1 MALPLKY
8 NLRNIIVRK
17 ASTLA
22 TAITIGLTV
31 AVFLMVMAL
40 ARGIDLTLST
50 SGEPLNLIVLREG
63 STAELNSTLTKENFN
78 DLIYLDG
85 VEREADKPLAT
96 GELVTLIYKARK
108 GMNQGSNVTVRG
120 VGPMSFKLR
129 SGFQTTSGR
138 LFEPGL
144 TEAVVSKRIAER
156 FQGLD
161 IGDRF
166 RIQTTDYT
174 VVGLFD
180 SAGKAFESEIW
191 VDINSLTST
200 TKRDIFSSV
209 LLRAKDQNALAAMSK
224 RITDDPKLHLKA
236 LSERTFYE
244 DQQGTASGALKGL
257 AIFISFIMAVG
268 AGFAGMNTMYAAV
281 ARRTKEI
288 GTLRVLGF
296 GRLSILIA
304 FLLESVTI
312 ALIGALI
319 GILLALPLNF
329 VSTGTS
335 NWVTFS
341 EIAFNFKV
349 TPDLMIFALIF
360 GGSYRLRG
368 ISVAFN
374 SRISIQN
381 RRCFACLICE

>member
-8 NLRNIIVRK
+8 NLRNIVVRK
-17 ASTLA
+17 GSTLA
-22 TAITIGLTV
+22 TAFTIGLTV

-40 ARGIDLTLST
+40 ARGIDLTLSS

-63 STAELNSTLTKENFN
+63 STAELNSAVTREQFN

-85 VEREADKPLAT
+85 VEREADKPLAA

-108 GMNQGSNVTVRG
+108 GMSQGSNVTVRG

-129 SGFQTTSGR
+129 SGFQTVAGR
-138 LFEPGL
+138 LFQPGM

-156 FQGLD
+156 FQGLEV
-161 IGDRF
+161 GDRF

-191 VDINSLTST
+191 VDINSLAST
-200 TKRDIFSSV
+200 TKRDNFSSV
-209 LLRAKDQNALAAMSK
+209 LMRVKDANALPALSK

-236 LSERTFYE
+236 VSERTFYE
-244 DQQGTASGALKGL
+244 DQQGTASLTLKYL
-257 AIFISFIMAVG
+257 AGFIAFIMAVG
-268 AGFAGMNTMYAAV
+268 AAFAGMNTMYAAV

-296 GRLSILIA
+296 SRLSILIA
-304 FLLESVTI
+304 FLLESVAI
-312 ALIGALI
+312 ALIGAAI
-319 GILLALPLNF
+319 GIVLALPLNF

-335 NWVTFS
+335 NFATFS
-341 EIAFNFKV
+341 EIAFNFRV
-349 TPDLMIFALIF
+349 TFDLMMFALIF
-360 GGSYRLRG
+360 GGVIGLVGSLLPSIRASRFKIVDALR
-368 ISVAFN
+368 A
-374 SRISIQN
+374 
-381 RRCFACLICE
+381 

>member
-1 MALPLKY
+1 MALPIKY
-8 NLRNIIVRK
+8 NIRNIIVRK
-17 ASTLA
+17 GSTLA
-22 TAITIGLTV
+22 TAFTIGLTV

-40 ARGIDLTLST
+40 ARGIDMTLSS
-50 SGEPLNLIVLREG
+50 SGEPLNMIVLREG
-63 STAELNSTLTKENFN
+63 STAELNSSVTRENFN

-85 VEREADKPLAT
+85 VEREADKPLAA

-108 GMNQGSNVTVRG
+108 GMSQGSNVTVRG

-129 SGFQTTSGR
+129 SGFQTVSGR
-138 LFEPGL
+138 LFQPGL

-161 IGDRF
+161 VGDRF

-191 VDINSLTST
+191 VDINSLSST
-200 TKRDIFSSV
+200 TKRENYSSV
-209 LLRAKDQNALAAMSK
+209 LMRVKDPNVLTALSK

-236 LSERTFYE
+236 ISERTFYE
-244 DQQGTASGALKGL
+244 DQQGTASGALKYL
-257 AIFISFIMAVG
+257 AGFITFIMAVG

-304 FLLESVTI
+304 FLLESIAI
-312 ALIGALI
+312 ALLGAAI
-319 GILLALPLNF
+319 GIVLALPLNF

-341 EIAFNFKV
+341 EIAFNFRV
-349 TPDLMIFALIF
+349 TPDLMGLGLLFGAIIGFVGSLLPSIRASRFKIVDAL
-360 GGSYRLRG
+360 R
-368 ISVAFN
+368 A
-374 SRISIQN
+374 
-381 RRCFACLICE
+381 

>member
-8 NLRNIIVRK
+8 NIRNIVIRK
-17 ASTLA
+17 GSTLA
-22 TAITIGLTV
+22 TAFTIGLTV

-40 ARGIDLTLST
+40 ARGIDLTLSS
-50 SGEPLNLIVLREG
+50 SGEPQNMIVLREG
-63 STAELNSTLTKENFN
+63 STAELNSSVSRENFK
-78 DLIYLDG
+78 DVMYLDG
-85 VEREADKPLAT
+85 VEREADQPLAT
-96 GELVTLIYKARK
+96 GELITLIYKARK
-108 GMNQGSNVTVRG
+108 GMSQGSNVTVRG

-129 SGFQTTSGR
+129 SGFQLVSGR
-138 LFEPGL
+138 QFQPGL
-144 TEAVVSKRIAER
+144 TEAVVSKRISER

-161 IGDRF
+161 VGDRF

-191 VDINSLTST
+191 VDINSLASS
-200 TKRDIFSSV
+200 TKRENYSSV
-209 LLRAKDQNALAAMSK
+209 LLRTKDASALAALSK

-236 LSERTFYE
+236 VSERTFYE

-257 AIFISFIMAVG
+257 AVFISLIMAIG

-296 GRLSILIA
+296 SRLSILAA
-304 FLLESVTI
+304 FLLESVAI
-312 ALIGALI
+312 AVIGAVI
-319 GILLALPLNF
+319 GILLALPLNL

-341 EIAFNFKV
+341 EIAFNFRV
-349 TPDLMIFALIF
+349 TPDLMLSALIF
-360 GGSYRLRG
+360 GAVIGFIGSLLPSIRASRFKIVDALR
-368 ISVAFN
+368 A
-374 SRISIQN
+374 
-381 RRCFACLICE
+381 

>member
-8 NLRNIIVRK
+8 NIRNIVVRK
-17 ASTLA
+17 GSTLA
-22 TAITIGLTV
+22 TAFTIGLTV

-40 ARGIDLTLST
+40 ARGIDLTLSS

-63 STAELNSTLTKENFN
+63 STAELNSSLTRENFN
-78 DLIYLDG
+78 DLMYLDG
-85 VEREADKPLAT
+85 VEREADKPLAA

-108 GMNQGSNVTVRG
+108 GMSQGSNVTVRG

-129 SGFQTTSGR
+129 SGFQTVAGR
-138 LFEPGL
+138 LFQPGM

-161 IGDRF
+161 VGDRF

-174 VVGLFD
+174 VVGLFY

-191 VDINSLTST
+191 GDINSLSST
-200 TKRDIFSSV
+200 TNRDGNSSV
-209 LLRAKDQNALAAMSK
+209 LMRVKDQNALSALSK

-236 LSERTFYE
+236 VSERTFYE

-257 AIFISFIMAVG
+257 AVFISFIMAVG

-296 GRLSILIA
+296 SRISILIA
-304 FLLESVTI
+304 FLLESVAI
-312 ALIGALI
+312 ALIGAAI

-341 EIAFNFKV
+341 EIAFNFRV
-349 TPDLMIFALIF
+349 TYDLMLSALLF
-360 GGSYRLRG
+360 GGVIGLIGSLLPSIRASRFKIVDALR
-368 ISVAFN
+368 A
-374 SRISIQN
+374 
-381 RRCFACLICE
+381 

>member
-17 ASTLA
+17 GSTFA
-22 TAITIGLTV
+22 TAFTIGLTV
-31 AVFLMVMAL
+31 AVFLLVLAL
-40 ARGIDLTLST
+40 ARGIDMTLSS
-50 SGEPLNLIVLREG
+50 SGEQNNMIVMREG
-63 STAELNSTLTKENFN
+63 STAELNSSITRENFK
-78 DLIYLDG
+78 DLMYLDG
-85 VEREADKPLAT
+85 VEREGDQPLAT
-96 GELVTLIYKARK
+96 GEIVTLIYKARK
-108 GMNQGSNVTVRG
+108 GMTQGANVSVRG

-129 SGFQTTSGR
+129 SGFNVVAGR
-138 LFEPGL
+138 IFQPGQ
-144 TEAVVSKRIAER
+144 TEAVVSKRISER
-156 FQGLD
+156 FQGLE
-161 IGDRF
+161 IGDKF

-191 VDINSLTST
+191 VDINSLSST
-200 TKRDIFSSV
+200 TKRPDYSSA
-209 LLRAKDQNALAAMSK
+209 LLRVKDQNALAALTK

-244 DQQGTASGALKGL
+244 NQQGQTSLSLKIL
-257 AIFISFIMAVG
+257 AGFISFIMAVG

-296 GRLSILIA
+296 SRLSILLA
-304 FLLESVTI
+304 FLLESVSI
-312 ALIGALI
+312 ALIGAAI
-319 GILLALPLNF
+319 GIILALPLNF

-349 TPDLMIFALIF
+349 TPDLMLSALIF
-360 GGSYRLRG
+360 GAVIGFVGSLLPSIRASRFKIVDALR
-368 ISVAFN
+368 A
-374 SRISIQN
+374 
-381 RRCFACLICE
+381 

>member
-17 ASTLA
+17 GSTLA
-22 TAITIGLTV
+22 TAFTIGLTV
-31 AVFLMVMAL
+31 AVFLLVMAL
-40 ARGIDLTLST
+40 ARGIDQTLAT
-50 SGEPLNLIVLREG
+50 SGETLNMLVMREG
-63 STAELNSTLTKENFN
+63 STAELNSSISQENFKGVM
-78 DLIYLDG
+78 YLDG
-85 VEREADKPLAT
+85 VERENDQPLAT
-96 GELVTLIYKARK
+96 GEIITLIYKARK
-108 GMNQGSNVTVRG
+108 GMSQGSNVTVRG

-129 SGFQTTSGR
+129 SGFATIAGR
-138 LFEPGL
+138 VFQPGL

-161 IGDRF
+161 IGDKF

-191 VDINSLTST
+191 VDINSLSST
-200 TKRDIFSSV
+200 TKRPDYSSA
-209 LLRAKDQNALAAMSK
+209 LLRVKDQNALTVLTK

-236 LSERTFYE
+236 LSERVFYE
-244 DQQGTASGALKGL
+244 DQQGQASGALKVL
-257 AIFISFIMAVG
+257 AGFISFIMAVG

-296 GRLSILIA
+296 GRLSILVA
-304 FLLESVTI
+304 FLLESVSI
-312 ALIGALI
+312 ALIGAAI

-341 EIAFNFKV
+341 EIAFNFRV
-349 TPDLMIFALIF
+349 TLDLMLWALLF
-360 GGSYRLRG
+360 GGIIGFVGSLLPSIRASRFKIVDALR
-368 ISVAFN
+368 A
-374 SRISIQN
+374 
-381 RRCFACLICE
+381 

>member
-1 MALPLKY
+1 MALPIKY
-8 NLRNIIVRK
+8 NIRNIIVRK
-17 ASTLA
+17 GSTLA
-22 TAITIGLTV
+22 TAFTIGLTV

-40 ARGIDLTLST
+40 ARGIEMTLSS
-50 SGEPLNLIVLREG
+50 SGEPLNMIVLREG
-63 STAELNSTLTKENFN
+63 STAELNSSVTRENFN
-78 DLIYLDG
+78 DLMYLDG
-85 VEREADKPLAT
+85 VEREADKPLAA

-108 GMNQGSNVTVRG
+108 GMSQGSNVTVRG

-129 SGFQTTSGR
+129 SGFQTVAGR
-138 LFEPGL
+138 LFQPGL

-161 IGDRF
+161 VGDKF

-191 VDINSLTST
+191 VDINSLAST
-200 TKRDIFSSV
+200 TKRENYSSV
-209 LLRAKDQNALAAMSK
+209 LMRVKDPNILTALSK

-236 LSERTFYE
+236 VSERTFYE
-244 DQQGTASGALKGL
+244 DQQGTAAGALRYL
-257 AIFISFIMAVG
+257 AGFITFIMAVG
-268 AGFAGMNTMYAAV
+268 AAFAGMNTMYAAV

-304 FLLESVTI
+304 FLLESIAI
-312 ALIGALI
+312 ALFGAAI
-319 GILLALPLNF
+319 GIVLALPLNF

-341 EIAFNFKV
+341 EIAFNFRV
-349 TPDLMIFALIF
+349 TLDLMGLALLF
-360 GGSYRLRG
+360 GGIIGFVGSLLPSIRASRFKIVDALR
-368 ISVAFN
+368 A
-374 SRISIQN
+374 
-381 RRCFACLICE
+381 

>member
-17 ASTLA
+17 GSTLA
-22 TAITIGLTV
+22 TAFTIGLTV
-31 AVFLMVMAL
+31 AVFLLVMAL
-40 ARGIDLTLST
+40 ARGIDQTLSS
-50 SGEPLNLIVLREG
+50 SGEPLNMLVMREG
-63 STAELNSTLTKENFN
+63 STAELNSSISQENFK
-78 DLIYLDG
+78 DVIYLDG
-85 VEREADKPLAT
+85 VERENDQPLAT
-96 GELVTLIYKARK
+96 GEIITLIYKARK
-108 GMNQGSNVTVRG
+108 GLTQGSNVTVRG

-129 SGFQTTSGR
+129 SGFTTIAGR
-138 LFEPGL
+138 VFQPGL

-161 IGDRF
+161 IGDKF

-191 VDINSLTST
+191 VDINSLSST
-200 TKRDIFSSV
+200 TKRPDYSSALV
-209 LLRAKDQNALAAMSK
+209 RVKDQNALTALTK

-236 LSERTFYE
+236 LSERVFYE
-244 DQQGTASGALKGL
+244 DQQGQASGALKVL
-257 AIFISFIMAVG
+257 AGFISFIMAVG

-296 GRLSILIA
+296 GRLSILVS
-304 FLLESVTI
+304 FLLESVSI
-312 ALIGALI
+312 ALIGAAI

-341 EIAFNFKV
+341 EIAFNFRV
-349 TPDLMIFALIF
+349 TLDLMLWALLF
-360 GGSYRLRG
+360 GGIIGFVGSLLPSVRASRFKIVDALR
-368 ISVAFN
+368 A
-374 SRISIQN
+374 
-381 RRCFACLICE
+381 

>member
-17 ASTLA
+17 GSTLA
-22 TAITIGLTV
+22 TAFTIGLTV

-63 STAELNSTLTKENFN
+63 STAELNSSVTRENFN
-78 DLIYLDG
+78 DLQYLDG
-85 VEREADKPLAT
+85 VEREGDKPLAT
-96 GELVTLIYKARK
+96 GETITLIYKARK

-120 VGPMSFKLR
+120 VGPMSFKLH
-129 SGFQTTSGR
+129 SGFQTVAGRTFTS
-138 LFEPGL
+138 GL
-144 TEAVVSKRIAER
+144 TEAIVSKRIAER

-161 IGDRF
+161 IGDKF

-180 SAGKAFESEIW
+180 SGGKAFESEIW
-191 VDINSLTST
+191 VDDNSLAST
-200 TKRDIFSSV
+200 TKRDSYSSV
-209 LLRAKDQNALAAMSK
+209 ILRAKDASTLAALSK

-236 LSERTFYE
+236 VSERVFYE
-244 DQQGTASGALKGL
+244 DQQGTVSGALKYL
-257 AIFISFIMAVG
+257 AVFISFIMAIG

-281 ARRTKEI
+281 ARRTQEI

-296 GRLSILIA
+296 SRISVLIA
-304 FLLESVTI
+304 FLLESVSI
-312 ALIGALI
+312 ALIGAAI

-341 EIAFNFKV
+341 EIAFNFRV
-349 TPDLMIFALIF
+349 TPDLMISALLF
-360 GGSYRLRG
+360 GAVIGFVGSLLPSIRASRFKIVDALR
-368 ISVAFN
+368 A
-374 SRISIQN
+374 
-381 RRCFACLICE
+381 

>member
-8 NLRNIIVRK
+8 NIRNIVVRK
-17 ASTLA
+17 GSTLA
-22 TAITIGLTV
+22 TAFTIGLTV

-40 ARGIDLTLST
+40 ARGIDLTLSS

-63 STAELNSTLTKENFN
+63 STAELNSSLTRENFN
-78 DLIYLDG
+78 DLMYLDG
-85 VEREADKPLAT
+85 VERDADKPLAA

-108 GMNQGSNVTVRG
+108 GMSQGSNVTVRG

-129 SGFQTTSGR
+129 TGFQTVAGR
-138 LFEPGL
+138 VFQPGL

-161 IGDRF
+161 VGDRF

-191 VDINSLTST
+191 VDINSLAST
-200 TKRDIFSSV
+200 TKREGYSSV
-209 LLRAKDQNALAAMSK
+209 LMRVKDANALSALSK

-236 LSERTFYE
+236 VSERTFYE
-244 DQQGTASGALKGL
+244 DQQGVASGALKGL
-257 AIFISFIMAVG
+257 AVFISFIMAVG

-296 GRLSILIA
+296 SRISILIA
-304 FLLESVTI
+304 FLLESVAI
-312 ALIGALI
+312 ALIGAAI

-341 EIAFNFKV
+341 EIAFNFRV
-349 TPDLMIFALIF
+349 TLDLMLIALGF
-360 GGSYRLRG
+360 GAVIGLVGSFLPSIRASRFKIVDALR
-368 ISVAFN
+368 A
-374 SRISIQN
+374 
-381 RRCFACLICE
+381 

>member
-8 NLRNIIVRK
+8 NIRNIVVRK
-17 ASTLA
+17 GSTLA
-22 TAITIGLTV
+22 TAFTIGLTV

-40 ARGIDLTLST
+40 ARGIDLTLSS

-63 STAELNSTLTKENFN
+63 STAELNSSLTRENFN

-85 VEREADKPLAT
+85 VEREGDKPLAT
-96 GELVTLIYKARK
+96 AELITLIYKARK
-108 GMNQGSNVTVRG
+108 GMSQGSNVTVRG

-129 SGFQTTSGR
+129 SGFQTVAGR
-138 LFEPGL
+138 VFQPGL

-191 VDINSLTST
+191 VDINSLAST
-200 TKRDIFSSV
+200 TKRESYSSV
-209 LLRAKDQNALAAMSK
+209 LMRVKDPNALATLSK

-236 LSERTFYE
+236 QSERAFYE
-244 DQQGTASGALKGL
+244 DQQGVASGALKGL
-257 AIFISFIMAVG
+257 AVFISFIMAVG
-268 AGFAGMNTMYAAV
+268 AAFAGMNTMYAAV

-296 GRLSILIA
+296 SRISILTA
-304 FLLESVTI
+304 FLLESVAI
-312 ALIGALI
+312 ALIGAAI
-319 GILLALPLNF
+319 GIVLALPLNF

-335 NWVTFS
+335 NFVTFS

-360 GGSYRLRG
+360 GAVIGLIGSLLPSIRASRFKIVDALR
-368 ISVAFN
+368 A
-374 SRISIQN
+374 
-381 RRCFACLICE
+381 

>member
-8 NLRNIIVRK
+8 NIRNIVVRK
-17 ASTLA
+17 GSTLA
-22 TAITIGLTV
+22 TAFTVGLTV
-31 AVFLMVMAL
+31 AVFLLVMAL
-40 ARGIDLTLST
+40 ARGIDLTLAS
-50 SGEPLNLIVLREG
+50 SGEPMNMIVLREG
-63 STAELNSTLTKENFN
+63 STAELNSSVSREQFN

-85 VEREADKPLAT
+85 VQREADQPMAT
-96 GELVTLIYKARK
+96 GETITLIYKPRK
-108 GMNQGSNVTVRG
+108 GMSQGSNVIIRG

-129 SGFQTTSGR
+129 SGFQIAAGR
-138 LFEPGL
+138 LFQPGL

-161 IGDRF
+161 IGDKF
-166 RIQTTDYT
+166 RVQTTDYT

-191 VDINSLTST
+191 VDNNSLAST
-200 TKRDIFSSV
+200 TKRDSYSSV
-209 LLRAKDQNALAAMSK
+209 LMRVNDQNALTALSK

-236 LSERTFYE
+236 LSERVFYE
-244 DQQGTASGALKGL
+244 DQQGAASGALKGL
-257 AIFISFIMAVG
+257 AVFIALIMAVG

-296 GRLSILIA
+296 GRISILIA
-304 FLLESVTI
+304 FVLESMAI
-312 ALIGALI
+312 ALIGAVI

-335 NWVTFS
+335 NWQNFS
-341 EIAFNFKV
+341 EIAFNFRV

-360 GGSYRLRG
+360 GGVIGFVGSVLPSIRAARFKIVNALR
-368 ISVAFN
+368 A
-374 SRISIQN
+374 
-381 RRCFACLICE
+381 